1 MEFIDLSSAKLNRDY
16 ASSMLLKSDFYRQVK
31 GNFDFKVYVIDSIFV
46 MYRNERWLMSLKLPK
61 DLMICS
67 DPECGTW
74 ILGKV
79 ISRKQMKVNWFRIS
93 L

>member
-46 MYRNERWLMSLKLPK
+46 MYRNER
-61 DLMICS
+61 
-67 DPECGTW
+67 
-74 ILGKV
+74 
-79 ISRKQMKVNWFRIS
+79 
-93 L
+93 